1 MLAKLF
7 YSFMKIGAFTI
18 GGGYAMIPIIEN
30 EVVKKN
36 NWISEEDFLDMVVL
50 AQTAPGILAMNIS
63 ILVGN
68 RVAGK
73 SGAVVSA
80 LGAGL
85 PSFVIILVLAAFL
98 NQFQDNVYVM
108 KAFRAVRPAVIALI
122 AVPVFSLAKS
132 AKISWKTVWIPI
144 VVALLIWLLNFS
156 PIWIIII
163 AIAIG
168 VALHCADIYKNKN
181 NVKEDK

>member
-73 SGAVVSA
+73 PGAAVSA

-85 PSFVIILVLAAFL
+85 PSFVIMLVLAAFL
-98 NQFQDNVYVM
+98 KQFQDNVCVM
-108 KAFRAVRPAVIALI
+108 KAFRAVGPAVIALI

-156 PIWIIII
+156 PIWIIIT
-163 AIAIG
+163 AIATG